1 MQGTN
6 DLPSPDSYWFTML
19 STNQNDTYIL
29 FNEQTL
35 THDSIG
41 SKETQINFV
50 NNKNSWVLEN

>member
-1 MQGTN
+1 
-6 DLPSPDSYWFTML
+6 ML
-19 STNQNDTYIL
+19 STNQNDTYVL

-35 THDSIG
+35 THDSTG